1 MKRSVL
7 QGLGVLLA
15 VLFVI
20 SARTVLAA
28 RSELAMGDE
37 VLAQGDSDGAL
48 IHWRRAAKWH
58 VPTSIYSGDALT
70 RMEEL
75 ATERE
80 SSGDLAG
87 SLRAWR
93 SIRAAIFGARS
104 FYIPHADLRERADEK
119 IATLSQGESS
129 AMLSLLAR
137 GSAPKVPFFLALL
150 GFFVFCL
157 GVLLAAAKAIDEE
170 DRILPAPARRYGAL
184 ALGGFVLM
192 SVALAL

>member
-1 MKRSVL
+1 MKRTVL
-7 QGLGVLLA
+7 RAAGVLLA

-28 RSELAMGDE
+28 RSELAMGNE

-75 ATERE
+75 ATARE
-80 SSGDLAG
+80 NGGDLSG

-104 FYIPHADLRERADEK
+104 FYIPHEDLRERADEK
-119 IATLSQGESS
+119 IAALSQGESTV
-129 AMLSLLAR
+129 MLSLLGR
-137 GSAPKVPFFLALL
+137 DSAPKAPFYLALL
-150 GFFVFCL
+150 GFFAFWL
-157 GVLLAAAKAIDEE
+157 GVLLAAARAIDEE
-170 DRILPAPARRYGAL
+170 DRILPGPARRYGAL
-184 ALGGFVLM
+184 ALCGFVLM

>member
-1 MKRSVL
+1 MKRTVL
-7 QGLGVLLA
+7 QAVGVLLA

-48 IHWRRAAKWH
+48 IHWRRSAKWH
-58 VPTSIYSGDALT
+58 VPTSIYSGDALA

-75 ATERE
+75 AIERE
-80 SSGDLAG
+80 TSGDIAG
-87 SLRAWR
+87 SLQAWR

-104 FYIPHADLRERADEK
+104 FYVPHGDLRERADEK
-119 IATLSQGESS
+119 IASLSQGETS
-129 AMLSLLAR
+129 AMLTLLEAD
-137 GSAPKVPFFLALL
+137 SAPKVPFYLALL
-150 GFFVFCL
+150 GFFAFWL
-157 GVLLAAAKAIDEE
+157 GVLLVAAKAIDEE
-170 DRILPAPARRYGAL
+170 DRILAGPARRYGAL

>member
-1 MKRSVL
+1 MKRTFL

-20 SARTVLAA
+20 GARTVLAA
-28 RSELAMGDE
+28 RGELAMGDE

-58 VPTSIYSGDALT
+58 VPTSIYSADALT

-75 ATERE
+75 ARERE
-80 SSGDLAG
+80 SSGDVLGA
-87 SLRAWR
+87 LRAWR

-104 FYIPHADLRERADEK
+104 VYVPHSELRERADEK
-119 IATLSQGESS
+119 IASLSQGESS
-129 AMLSLLAR
+129 AMLALLAADT
-137 GSAPKVPFFLALL
+137 APRLPFYLALL
-150 GFFVFCL
+150 GFFAFWL
-157 GVLLAAAKAIDEE
+157 GVMLVAAKAIDEE
-170 DRILPAPARRYGAL
+170 DRVLASPARRYGAL

>member
-1 MKRSVL
+1 MKRTLL
-7 QGLGVLLA
+7 QALGVLLA

-28 RSELAMGDE
+28 RGELAMGDE
-37 VLAQGDSDGAL
+37 VLAQGDADGAL

-58 VPTSIYSGDALT
+58 VPTSIYSGEALA

-80 SSGDLAG
+80 SSGDVEGA
-87 SLRAWR
+87 LRAWR

-104 FYIPHADLRERADEK
+104 LYIPHSELRERVDEK
-119 IATLSQGESS
+119 IVSLSQGESS
-129 AMLSLLAR
+129 VLVTLLAAD
-137 GSAPKVPFFLALL
+137 SAPRAPFFLALL
-150 GFFVFCL
+150 GFFAFWL
-157 GVLLAAAKAIDEE
+157 GVMLVAAKAIDEE
-170 DRILPAPARRYGAL
+170 DRVLGGPARRYGAL